1 MNQPGGGSIA
11 SLMGPGGSRSPYL
24 FWLRRRFWTDWCQL
38 SCRCLGR
45 LGSQGLVVIF
55 PEFLVSR
62 SPVPTCPQP

>member
-11 SLMGPGGSRSPYL
+11 SLMSTGGSRSPYL
-24 FWLRRRFWTDWCQL
+24 FWLRHRFWTDWCQL

-55 PEFLVSR
+55 P
-62 SPVPTCPQP
+62 